1 MLLDE
6 SGKKGLQPRTTGTN
20 KRRMVA
26 DLLSII
32 PEALWVFAQVVHV
45 FKLLKQQQP

>member
-6 SGKKGLQPRTTGTN
+6 SGKKGLQGTN